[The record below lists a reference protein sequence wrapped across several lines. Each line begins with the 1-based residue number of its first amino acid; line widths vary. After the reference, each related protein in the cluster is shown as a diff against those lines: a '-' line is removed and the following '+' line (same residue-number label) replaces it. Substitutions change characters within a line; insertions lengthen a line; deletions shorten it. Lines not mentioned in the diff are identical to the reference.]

1 MSRGRRRKN
10 ELSRRSHRT
19 AGRSGSGGADQV
31 GTAAPRELRWAAG
44 ITVIATLHR
53 LFFLRSDAYSDWP
66 YSFFYEGDSETFF
79 LWARSILSGETYDLG
94 LPFHPPG
101 FAYFLAGVHD
111 LLGAGSEAAVIP
123 HLAVRSLCALLGGVT
138 VGLLYLLVRPYLGHW
153 CALLTAVLATYH
165 FGLYVLSV
173 SPVTEVLYLTLLM
186 VVLLVYSRGLV
197 HPLSVAETVKR
208 PLLSGSLLGI
218 LLGLL
223 ALTRAES
230 LLLALLLTAV
240 GVFGADRDLSAARRY
255 GPWVL
260 VGLGWILAVSPWAL
274 LNHRN
279 LTGLNEDLGAELVE
293 PLPTFV
299 PLTIYGPMNL
309 ALANHD
315 GADGTFSRDLM
326 SSQKMTGRLEL
337 TDPQHLEFI
346 LHGDRMAREWIIGH
360 PGAFVRL
367 VGARWWLTAQAW
379 SLGWSQWNWPGG
391 WVGLRRPVD
400 MFAPDSKAGMIF
412 LPAALV
418 GFFLAFRAGGRPRR
432 FVGLVVLLATV
443 VAVSTGMFFG
453 YIRQGMLLMPFAL
466 SGLAVSLAWV
476 TRRGGDGSGNDLF
489 ADAMPRRAAIG
500 LGVLVVLLFALELHG
515 AGADRR
521 FKATGSASGPRGKI
535 NRDLPV
541 RLEPL
546 P

>member
-1 MSRGRRRKN
+1 VGPSDGV
-10 ELSRRSHRT
+10 
-19 AGRSGSGGADQV
+19 GSGV
-31 GTAAPRELRWAAG
+31 RELRWATA
-44 ITVIATLHR
+44 IAVVAALHR
-53 LFFLRSDAYSDWP
+53 LFFLHSDAYSDWP

-79 LWARSILSGETYDLG
+79 LWARSILSGQTYDLG

-111 LLGAGSEAAVIP
+111 LLGAGPEAEVIP
-123 HLAVRSLCALLGGVT
+123 HLVVRSVCAVLGGVT

-173 SPVTEVLYLTLLM
+173 SPVSEVLYLALLM
-186 VVLLVYSRGLV
+186 VVLLLYSRGLV
-197 HPLSVAETVKR
+197 HSLSVVDTAKHPR
-208 PLLSGSLLGI
+208 LAG
-218 LLGLL
+218 LGLGVLFGVL
-223 ALTRAES
+223 AVTRAES
-230 LLLALLLTAV
+230 LLLAVLLTAV
-240 GVFGADRDLSAARRY
+240 GVLGAEGGLLTMRRWA
-255 GPWVL
+255 PWIL

-279 LTGLNEDLGAELVE
+279 LTRLNEEMGSELSE
-293 PLPTFV
+293 PLPTLV
-299 PLTIYGPMNL
+299 PLTLYGPMNL

-326 SSQKMTGRLEL
+326 SSQKMSGRLEL
-337 TDPQHLEFI
+337 TDPQHLEFL

-367 VGARWWLTAQAW
+367 VGARWWLAAQAW

-400 MFAPDSKAGMIF
+400 MFAPDSKLGMVF
-412 LPAALV
+412 LPVALL
-418 GFFLAFRAGGRPRR
+418 GFFLSFRRGGRPRR
-432 FVGLVVLLATV
+432 FVGLVLVLVAV

-453 YIRQGMLLMPFAL
+453 YIRQGMLLMPF
-466 SGLAVSLAWV
+466 GLAGLGVSLAWV
-476 TRRGGDGSGNDLF
+476 TRRWGDEGGNELF
-489 ADAMPRRAAIG
+489 ANTMPRRSSVG
-500 LGVLVVLLFALELHG
+500 LGVIVLLLFALELHG

-521 FKATGSASGPRGKI
+521 FQATGSASGPRGKI

-546 P
+546 PAGDHRP